1 MGDVPRAVLG
11 ASSISGIPWPISIVV
26 ERVLDRAIRPM
37 WLGVISLVELFAAA
51 ALIFVWA
58 GPLLFRALDDEWW
71 QQLAAILALAAVAV
85 SVLVVLF
92 LPRLL
97 AAPARV
103 EPRCTPTRAEG
114 LRTRARRW

>member
-1 MGDVPRAVLG
+1 
-11 ASSISGIPWPISIVV
+11 
-26 ERVLDRAIRPM
+26 M

-97 AAPARV
+97 AAPGARGAALHADPGGGPQNARPPLV
-103 EPRCTPTRAEG
+103 TRISPVV
-114 LRTRARRW
+114 